1 MIQYARLNKKKNCL
15 AYFSFFL
22 ILKYLLNLQSNRICS
37 LASNIA
43 ILSHNIA
50 ILIARLL
57 WAICNRREQIASW
70 NSQKICKQSLWLD
83 YKKGGSTNPVAHTI
97 WLAFL
102 FLIIQSEALFT
113 NLLWISNL
121 QFVRVGCN
129 LLRAICL
136 SKLQYCG
143 TILQCCSHENV
154 RFDCN
159 FSQNSRTRTT
169 PIAGHLTVVSACSGQ
184 HLTNYFFQKSN
195 SPGVARGAWSR
206 LDLTRT

>member
-1 MIQYARLNKKKNCL
+1 MNTYSQTR
-15 AYFSFFL
+15 
-22 ILKYLLNLQSNRICS
+22 CS

-50 ILIARLL
+50 ILIGRLL

-70 NSQKICKQSLWLD
+70 NSQKICKQSVWLD
-83 YKKGGSTNPVAHTI
+83 YKKEGSTNPVAQTI
-97 WLAFL
+97 LLASL

-121 QFVRVGCN
+121 QSVHVGCN

-143 TILQCCSHENV
+143 TILQCCSQENI
-154 RFDCN
+154 RFDCKE
-159 FSQNSRTRTT
+159 
-169 PIAGHLTVVSACSGQ
+169 VSVP
-184 HLTNYFFQKSN
+184 HM
-195 SPGVARGAWSR
+195 
-206 LDLTRT
+206 